1 MRKFL
6 MVAAV
11 VAVAACGKKQADT
24 SAESMGAAAGAAVDT
39 AAHVADSAMG
49 AMADS
54 AHAAMAPAAAGTTH
68 MPNEWDLQTERCDIL
83 GRVGGLAC
91 TAFDRIVLDYLCLPF
106 HL

>member
-24 SAESMGAAAGAAVDT
+24 SAEAVGAAAGAAVDT

-54 AHAAMAPAAAGTTH
+54 AHAAVAPADTVKSKMEAKPA
-68 MPNEWDLQTERCDIL
+68 N
-83 GRVGGLAC
+83 
-91 TAFDRIVLDYLCLPF
+91 
-106 HL
+106 